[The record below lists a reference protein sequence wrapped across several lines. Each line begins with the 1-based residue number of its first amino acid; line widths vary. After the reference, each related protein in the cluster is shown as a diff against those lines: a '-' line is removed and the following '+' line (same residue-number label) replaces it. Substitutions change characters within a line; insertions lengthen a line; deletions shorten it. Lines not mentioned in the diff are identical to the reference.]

1 MFLSVLATICAFYTI
16 EAAVCV
22 ATYRYLKEEQR
33 NEEILRKKFEGLTEK
48 LTNLNNTISKVDDY
62 RTAQQKL
69 CDEVRR
75 RREIERRLNTTN
87 PLIFVDERVEEIIK
101 TGPSDYIVKINR
113 RYLDE

>member
-33 NEEILRKKFEGLTEK
+33 NEEIQREKFAGLTEK
-48 LTNLNNTISKVDDY
+48 LTNLNKTVTRVDYY

-87 PLIFVDERVEEIIK
+87 RLIFVDERVEEVIK
-101 TGPSDYIVKINR
+101 TGLNDYIVKIYR

>member
-33 NEEILRKKFEGLTEK
+33 NEEILREKYQGLTEK
-48 LTNLNNTISKVDDY
+48 LTNLNNTINNAEDY

-69 CDEVRR
+69 CEEVEDEIVKA
-75 RREIERRLNTTN
+75 LNSEKLG
-87 PLIFVDERVEEIIK
+87 LIFTDENEEIIK
-101 TGPSDYIVKINR
+101 VGPDDYLTKIHR